1 MRYDAE
7 NAASESAHGAHAYP
21 AKEII
26 MKKMLTL
33 TLSAALGLSG
43 IALVG
48 CEKSE
53 SEKAKETQQEQV
65 KQAGKEME
73 NAGEKMQKAAKDV
86 GESGTAA
93 TQQAGEAANRAAN
106 AAKEGASAAGATTKP
121 AVP

>member
-1 MRYDAE
+1 MQK
-7 NAASESAHGAHAYP
+7 SGIESAHGAHTYP
-21 AKEII
+21 AKEIL

-33 TLSAALGLSG
+33 TLSAALGLSS
-43 IALVG
+43 IALIG

-53 SEKAKETQQEQV
+53 QEKAKDTQQEQV

-93 TQQAGEAANRAAN
+93 TQQAGDAASRGIN
-106 AAKEGASAAGATTKP
+106 AAKEGANSAGANVHRTD
-121 AVP
+121 

>member
-1 MRYDAE
+1 
-7 NAASESAHGAHAYP
+7 
-21 AKEII
+21 

-53 SEKAKETQQEQV
+53 SEKAKDTQQEQV

-73 NAGEKMQKAAKDV
+73 KAGEKMQSAANDV
-86 GESGTAA
+86 GESGKAA
-93 TQQAGEAANRAAN
+93 TQEAAGAADRAAT
-106 AAKEGASAAGATTKP
+106 AAKQGAAAAGATTKP
-121 AVP
+121 SVP